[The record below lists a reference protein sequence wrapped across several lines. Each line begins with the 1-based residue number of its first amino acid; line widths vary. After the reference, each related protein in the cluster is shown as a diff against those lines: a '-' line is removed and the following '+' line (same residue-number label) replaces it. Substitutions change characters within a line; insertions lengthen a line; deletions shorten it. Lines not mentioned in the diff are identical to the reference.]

1 MGLFDNKKD
10 DTKKEAVLTDFSFLS
25 RNGIPLFEST
35 RSLLYEAESHYR
47 NEEFQLCDDI
57 LAVVV
62 KHIKRNK
69 TLGTLVLKHTDI
81 TSEIHRNGKVTITP
95 TRDTNTT
102 LNEE

>member
-1 MGLFDNKKD
+1 MGLFDNKKEEH
-10 DTKKEAVLTDFSFLS
+10 KKEAVLTDFSFIS
-25 RNGIPLFEST
+25 RESIPLFEST

-69 TLGTLVLKHTDI
+69 TAV
-81 TSEIHRNGKVTITP
+81 TSEIHRDGSISMSPQTYTGE
-95 TRDTNTT
+95 TN
-102 LNEE
+102 NNPNKE

>member
-1 MGLFDNKKD
+1 MGLFDNKKEEH
-10 DTKKEAVLTDFSFLS
+10 KKEAVLTDFSFIS
-25 RNGIPLFEST
+25 RESIPLFEST

-69 TLGTLVLKHTDI
+69 TAV
-81 TSEIHRNGKVTITP
+81 TSEIHRDGSVTIRPKTSSI
-95 TRDTNTT
+95 DTND
-102 LNEE
+102 NQNKE